1 MKKIVFLILLSIPA
15 LLTFSQDTTTQV
27 LTKSEYLK
35 KSRSATITGWILVGT
50 GLGMAI
56 GSAATFQLS
65 FGPVLG
71 GSSTP
76 SQEDNTAST
85 LLGIGATGAIVGSI
99 IAFSA
104 AKKYKKLAATVSIRT
119 ERIPTVQQYAFGW
132 RMQPTVHV
140 RIPF

>member
-1 MKKIVFLILLSIPA
+1 MKKIVLFVALSLVILQS
-15 LLTFSQDTTTQV
+15 FSQDTTTRV

-35 KSRSATITGWILVGT
+35 KSRSAKTTGWILVGS

-71 GSSTP
+71 GSSSS

-85 LLGIGATGAIVGSI
+85 LLAIGATGAIVGSI
-99 IAFSA
+99 IAFST
-104 AKKYKKLAATVSIRT
+104 AKKYKKLAATVSIHT
-119 ERIPTVQQYAFGW
+119 ERIPTLQQYTFGS
-132 RMQPTVHV
+132 RTQPTVHI